1 MAYQIQTDNEILGV
15 GKGGTLTEAQLDGW
29 DIAQL
34 VRTGVLKEVADK
46 PTTTAKTKE

>member
-1 MAYQIQTDNEILGV
+1 MYEIQTDNEILGK
-15 GKGGTLTEAQLDGW
+15 GKGETLTVAQLDGW

-34 VRTGVLKEVADK
+34 VRTGVLKQVATK